1 LSEFRRLIDEGKVP
15 LQMIFQDPS
24 TYGVEIVAAAGYDSI
39 AIDLQHTPVDL
50 GLLSSL
56 LALLKA
62 LDVQSTVRVPDN
74 SRALLTRVLDAGANG
89 VICPDVETVEE
100 AEEFVSACRYP
111 PQGTRGFGP
120 MRALVGHTI
129 PKVEGQVQF
138 SVEDSNRDLMVIAQV
153 ESKRG
158 LENAPEIAA
167 VEGLDALMPGPMDY
181 SLSTYGELIPDHFD
195 PRAQQSLE
203 EIAAAAHGAGKLFGL
218 LITSPDHIPR
228 LLELTKP
235 DWVLNA
241 TDLGWLKAVS
251 NAAVAAG
258 RKAVAEYKSQ

>member
-1 LSEFRRLIDEGKVP
+1 MSEFRRLIDEGEIP

-50 GLLSSL
+50 GTLSSL

-62 LDVQSTVRVPDN
+62 LDVHSTVRVPDG
-74 SRALLTRVLDAGANG
+74 SRALLLRVLDAGANA

-100 AEEFVSACRYP
+100 AEAFASACRYP

-120 MRALVGHTI
+120 MRSLVGHTI
-129 PKVEGQVQF
+129 PAVEGQTRF
-138 SVEDSNRDLMVIAQV
+138 SVEETNRKMMVIAQI

-158 LENAPEIAA
+158 LENAAEIAA

-181 SLSTYGELIPDHFD
+181 SLSTYGELITDHSD
-195 PRAQQSLE
+195 PRAQGSLE
-203 EIAAAAHGAGKLFGL
+203 EMSAAAHGAGKLFGL
-218 LITSPDHIPR
+218 LITSTSHIPR
-228 LLELTKP
+228 LLELTKA
-235 DWVLNA
+235 DWVLDA
-241 TDLGWLKAVS
+241 TDLGWLKAVA
-251 NAAVAAG
+251 NAAVTTH
-258 RKAVAEYKSQ
+258 RRVVSEYRAK